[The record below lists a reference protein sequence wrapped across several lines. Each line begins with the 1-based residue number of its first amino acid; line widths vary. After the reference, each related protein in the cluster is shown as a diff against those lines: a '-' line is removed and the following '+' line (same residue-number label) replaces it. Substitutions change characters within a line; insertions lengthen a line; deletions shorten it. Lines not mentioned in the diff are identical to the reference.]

1 MLQASTTR
9 PQFLIPGRPESRQ
22 LTRVAPIPLRSNW
35 LWRAAVCGW
44 LAAGFLLLPCPG
56 TAQTAEPAVLILN
69 SYHYGNTWSDEEMA
83 GVLKKLREPW
93 PQIQPATEF
102 LDWKRQPRDVSAAR
116 LANLLEAKYAG
127 QKFDVVITLDD
138 PALDF
143 ALLHRRFWGEAPII
157 FGGINEFTPSRLAG
171 VTNVTGAVE
180 SLDLVGTLELGLEL
194 LPDTSQVFVIHDATE
209 SGLASR
215 RLVEEL
221 ELRYAGRLVF
231 NYAGDLTAN
240 QLRDAVA
247 NLSPGT
253 VILFLG
259 FIRDAVGN
267 VLPGDGTFQRELVR
281 RARVPLLFLYGEEPG
296 FGLAGKT
303 VSGPAHGEVV
313 AELALRVLAGEPAS
327 KLPSVQASANPALVD
342 YDQMRRFRIPRWR
355 VPAGARVLGEP
366 PPLLVR
372 YQYAAYATGG
382 FALGLLALIGL
393 LMRANRRRRLLVEL
407 ASDGILLTTPD
418 GRIIEAN
425 SAGRR
430 LLDLNPRE
438 IGRVT
443 LRDFLPARE
452 LTRHP
457 LGFSQLSAGQ
467 TKLIRRTMTRRDG
480 GSFTA
485 ELNVARLPGDRIQAI
500 IRDITERQRIED
512 EIRRLNEQL
521 EARVRQ
527 RTAELELANR
537 ELEAFSYSVSHDL
550 RAPLRAISGFT
561 QLTLDSAGRLMDD
574 KNRRHL
580 NDVLASARRMNTL
593 IEDLL
598 RFSQAARDTLRL
610 RQLDPT
616 ALARDILRL
625 MTETEPSR
633 QIEIQLHETPPAS
646 ADPSLLRICLTN
658 LLDNAWKYTG
668 RTAQPRIE
676 FGSEESA
683 GETIYFVR
691 DNGVGFD
698 LAHAEKLFT
707 PFQRLHSQHD
717 FAGSG
722 VGLATV
728 QRIIQRH
735 GGRIWA
741 ESRVNEGTTFRFTLG
756 APRTKPARSAQ
767 AAETA
772 A

>member
-1 MLQASTTR
+1 MA
-9 PQFLIPGRPESRQ
+9 LIK
-22 LTRVAPIPLRSNW
+22 LRRNW
-35 LWRAAVCGW
+35 LWRVVVCGW
-44 LAAGFLLLPCPG
+44 LVAGSCLRPGTG
-56 TAQTAEPAVLILN
+56 TAQTVEPAVLILN
-69 SYHYGNTWSDEEMA
+69 SYHYGNTWSDEELA
-83 GVLKKLREPW
+83 GVLKKLREQW

-102 LDWKRQPRDVSAAR
+102 LDWKRLPLDVSAAR
-116 LANLLEAKYAG
+116 LASLLEAKYAG
-127 QKFDVVITLDD
+127 RKFDAVITLDD

-143 ALLHRRFWGEAPII
+143 ALLHRRFWGDAPII
-157 FGGINEFTPSRLAG
+157 FGGINELTPNRLAG

-180 SLDLVGTLELGLEL
+180 SLDLSGTLELGLEL
-194 LPDTSQVFVIHDATE
+194 LPDTGQMFVIHDATE

-221 ELRYAGRLVF
+221 ELQYAGRLVF
-231 NYAGDLTAN
+231 NYAGDLTAD
-240 QLRDAVA
+240 QLLDGAA

-253 VILFLG
+253 MILFLG
-259 FIRDAVGN
+259 FIRDAAGN
-267 VLPGDGTFQRELVR
+267 VLPGDGAFQRELVQ
-281 RARVPLLFLYGEEPG
+281 RAQVPLLFLYGEETG

-313 AELALRVLAGEPAS
+313 AELALRVLAGEPVGA
-327 KLPSVQASANPALVD
+327 LPVVQASANPAFVD
-342 YDQMRRFRIPRWR
+342 YAQLRRFRIPRWR

-366 PPLLVR
+366 PALLVR

-393 LMRANRRRRLLVEL
+393 LLRANRRRRLLVEL

-443 LRDFLPARE
+443 LRDFLPAKE
-452 LTRHP
+452 LARNP

-467 TKLIRRTMTRRDG
+467 TKLVRRTMTRRDG

-485 ELNVARLPGDRIQAI
+485 ELNFARLPGDRLQAI

-521 EARVRQ
+521 EERVQQ
-527 RTAELELANR
+527 RTTELELANR

-550 RAPLRAISGFT
+550 RAPLRAITGFT
-561 QLTLDSAGRLMDD
+561 QLTLDSAGRQMDD
-574 KNRRHL
+574 KNRQHL
-580 NDVLASARRMNTL
+580 NNVVASARRMNTL

-598 RFSQAARDTLRL
+598 RFSQAARDTLRP

-616 ALARDILRL
+616 ALARDILRTL
-625 MTETEPSR
+625 TETEPTR
-633 QIEIQLHETPPAS
+633 QIELQLHATPPAS
-646 ADPSLLRICLTN
+646 ADPSLFRIALTN
-658 LLDNAWKYTG
+658 LLDNAWKFTG
-668 RTAQPRIE
+668 RTARPTIE
-676 FGSEESA
+676 FGSEERA
-683 GETIYFVR
+683 GETAYFVR
-691 DNGVGFD
+691 DNGAGFD
-698 LAHAEKLFT
+698 MAQADKLFK
-707 PFQRLHSQHD
+707 PFQRMPSQNE

-741 ESRVNEGTTFRFTLG
+741 ESRVNEGTTFHFTLG
-756 APRTKPARSAQ
+756 APRSKPARPVQ

-772 A
+772 T